1 MNAPKTIDATR
12 IRNSDDERIVGPL
25 VKLLELAKTSG
36 NQRAMEL
43 ALAFE
48 NGSMTEID
56 CDEIA
61 AVVAEIE
68 GQHRHPIEVALQD
81 LRSALAAL
89 DDGEAQTEGNEAD
102 VAKIR
107 ELNDRLR
114 KLGDRSLGTV
124 VATIGV
130 QALEFHEQQALF
142 QLIRNFDDFNEGL
155 DPYGEH
161 QAGEV
166 EYKSVKYWFWFDY
179 FDANYEYG
187 SENPAD
193 PKQCKRVMTIML
205 PHER

>member
-1 MNAPKTIDATR
+1 MNAPKTIDAAR
-12 IRNSDDERIVGPL
+12 IRNSDDERIVEPL
-25 VKLLELAKTSG
+25 VKLLELAQTSG

-48 NGSMTEID
+48 NGSMTEINCEKID
-56 CDEIA
+56 A
-61 AVVAEIE
+61 AVAEIE
-68 GQHRHPIEVALQD
+68 AQHRKPIEAALQEI
-81 LRSALAAL
+81 RSALAFLDEDEAL
-89 DDGEAQTEGNEAD
+89 MEGDEVD

-114 KLGDRSLGTV
+114 KFGDFTLGTILI
-124 VATIGV
+124 AHGV

-142 QLIRNFDDFNEGL
+142 QLVREFDEFNEGL
-155 DPYGEH
+155 DPHGEH

-166 EYKSVKYWFWFDY
+166 IYKGVRYWFWIDY
-179 FDANYEYG
+179 LDANYEYG